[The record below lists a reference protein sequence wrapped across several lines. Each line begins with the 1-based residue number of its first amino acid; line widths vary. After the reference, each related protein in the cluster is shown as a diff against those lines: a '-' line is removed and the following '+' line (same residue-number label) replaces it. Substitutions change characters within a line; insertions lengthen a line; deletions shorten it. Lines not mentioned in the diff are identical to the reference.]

1 MIQWGLPQN
10 SSTTLMIIPNSDS
23 GCAAYIAF
31 HNISWLPF
39 AFFRQA
45 SCQEKQL
52 RWIHRC
58 IYYPPCPPP
67 SSQSLVLRTSKSDFV
82 KLCDLPNPTTYN
94 LSKPEKNVK
103 TCGRHWETAHLPS
116 PFHQISCVKASC
128 QIAHFQEMALVG
140 SGAQLPKGRRRTNLR
155 YFVSQFSWR
164 KEGIWRHLISSNLG
178 VWILLASHIIST
190 QRDPKCVLFF
200 RCIS

>member
-82 KLCDLPNPTTYN
+82 KLCDLPNHCQSHHIQFIKTRKKCEKMWKTLGNCTPAFTISPNFMRESFVSDRPFSRNGTGRVWRSASEGSTTDQPSI
-94 LSKPEKNVK
+94 LCLAVLLAK
-103 TCGRHWETAHLPS
+103 GRHM
-116 PFHQISCVKASC
+116 K
-128 QIAHFQEMALVG
+128 
-140 SGAQLPKGRRRTNLR
+140 
-155 YFVSQFSWR
+155 
-164 KEGIWRHLISSNLG
+164 
-178 VWILLASHIIST
+178 ASHII
-190 QRDPKCVLFF
+190 
-200 RCIS
+200 

>member
-1 MIQWGLPQN
+1 MTLGVLRTLHFTTSVGFLLHSFVRHHVKRN
-10 SSTTLMIIPNSDS
+10 SCDGFID
-23 GCAAYIAF
+23 AF
-31 HNISWLPF
+31 ITRP
-39 AFFRQA
+39 A
-45 SCQEKQL
+45 
-52 RWIHRC
+52 
-58 IYYPPCPPP
+58 PPP

-164 KEGIWRHLISSNLG
+164 KEGI
-178 VWILLASHIIST
+178 
-190 QRDPKCVLFF
+190 
-200 RCIS
+200 